1 MTLLAASTVFK
12 TIGSVLAAILI
23 LLFMITVHEFGHYI
37 AGKIFKFKI
46 NEFAIGMG
54 PKIFSRKSETTGEV
68 FSVRALPLGGF
79 CAFEGEDDDIKSEDS
94 FNSKAPYKRIIVLMA
109 GATVN
114 FICGVLIL
122 MLSVGIYG
130 QIMVNCYD
138 VRPDAVYQEYSLQN
152 DDVILK
158 IDGKNVYMASDI
170 LTRLNGKHEG
180 DIVKVTVKNNG
191 QKAVREVK
199 LRNSVNAKNLTDS
212 YAAFTALGVA
222 TIEKVTAVTDENP
235 LKLTAG
241 DYILRIADSEVY
253 DECTR
258 VFGKTDLAGYVRKMN
273 DGESLRLWLLPENGT
288 ADEKYLSEPIV
299 KYALDSSDDDTVMK
313 MLGIKES
320 DSYLKYRSENVKFGF
335 FGSIGRGIGYS
346 FSISGTIFRTLG
358 ELLTGKLG
366 LSAMGGPITT
376 ITATTT
382 VIKTGGF
389 HYFLE
394 IAGFIGVNLAVF
406 NLLPIPALDGS
417 RIVFCI
423 IEWIRKKPLNRKVE
437 AVIHG
442 VGLIL
447 LLGFCV
453 LVDILQLF

>member
-235 LKLTAG
+235 LKITAG

-258 VFGKTDLAGYVRKMN
+258 R
-273 DGESLRLWLLPENGT
+273 
-288 ADEKYLSEPIV
+288 
-299 KYALDSSDDDTVMK
+299 
-313 MLGIKES
+313 
-320 DSYLKYRSENVKFGF
+320 
-335 FGSIGRGIGYS
+335 
-346 FSISGTIFRTLG
+346 FRQN
-358 ELLTGKLG
+358 G
-366 LSAMGGPITT
+366 LS
-376 ITATTT
+376 
-382 VIKTGGF
+382 
-389 HYFLE
+389 
-394 IAGFIGVNLAVF
+394 
-406 NLLPIPALDGS
+406 
-417 RIVFCI
+417 
-423 IEWIRKKPLNRKVE
+423 
-437 AVIHG
+437 
-442 VGLIL
+442 GLRA
-447 LLGFCV
+447 
-453 LVDILQLF
+453 QNE